1 MGRWWWLGRMDGESW
16 GELGMAEKLLLVR
29 IYIR

>member
-1 MGRWWWLGRMDGESW
+1 MRRWSLCGRVEGESW